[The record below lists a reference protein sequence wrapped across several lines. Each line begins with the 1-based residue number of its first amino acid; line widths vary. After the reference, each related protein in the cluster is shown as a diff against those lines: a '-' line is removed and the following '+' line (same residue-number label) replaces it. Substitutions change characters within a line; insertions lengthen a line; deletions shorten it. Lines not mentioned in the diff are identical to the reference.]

1 MSRIGLDELSGNAK
15 IAKQNL
21 ENAIISL
28 DRLYNKVIGNPLFRL
43 FFDAKA
49 DEIVN
54 LYSDG
59 PNTRSK
65 QRLIAVLQKISP
77 NNSSKWRKIN

>member
-1 MSRIGLDELSGNAK
+1 LL
-15 IAKQNL
+15 
-21 ENAIISL
+21 
-28 DRLYNKVIGNPLFRL
+28 RL
-43 FFDAKA
+43 FFDAKS
-49 DEIVN
+49 DEILN

-65 QRLIAVLQKISP
+65 QRLLVVLQKISP

>member
-1 MSRIGLDELSGNAK
+1 LL
-15 IAKQNL
+15 
-21 ENAIISL
+21 
-28 DRLYNKVIGNPLFRL
+28 RL

-59 PNTRSK
+59 SNTRSK
-65 QRLIAVLQKISP
+65 QRLLAVLQKISP

>member
-1 MSRIGLDELSGNAK
+1 MESLFNKTVGNYL
-15 IAKQNL
+15 I
-21 ENAIISL
+21 
-28 DRLYNKVIGNPLFRL
+28 RL

-59 PNTRSK
+59 PNTRN
-65 QRLIAVLQKISP
+65 QNRLTQVVRKISP
-77 NNSSKWRKIN
+77 NNSSKWKDIN